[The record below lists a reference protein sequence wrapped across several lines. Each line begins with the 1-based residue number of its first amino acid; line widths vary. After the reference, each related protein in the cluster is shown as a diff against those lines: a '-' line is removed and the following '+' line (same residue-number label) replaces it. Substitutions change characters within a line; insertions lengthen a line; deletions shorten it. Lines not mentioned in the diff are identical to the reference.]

1 MENKKIMINKTI
13 ENIKTI
19 KKESPLTH
27 CITNF
32 VTVNDCAN
40 AILAIGGSPIMSNEA
55 QEAEELGNIINSLLI
70 NIGTLTE
77 NQIKAMEK
85 ASTHAKKINKPLV
98 LDPVGAGVSQ
108 IRNQTTVNLIKN
120 NTPSII
126 RGNLSEIK
134 TIATLIGILEECNTT
149 KGVDVAEDDKITE
162 ENLKDLGQLIKNIA
176 QKLKTTIAVSGPIDI
191 ISNGEKTY
199 YIRNGDKMMS
209 QITGTGCMLGC
220 LMASYSAITNP
231 LEAAITATITL
242 GIAGE
247 ISAEKSK
254 GTGTFRTNLINELST
269 MNPEKIKKYG
279 KISEE

>member
-1 MENKKIMINKTI
+1 MINKTI

-254 GTGTFRTNLINELST
+254 VTGTFRTNLINELST